1 MKKLKISVILL
12 ALLLVGL
19 TLVPAVS
26 AAKSI
31 EGRVI
36 GFNATQA
43 QVDKINQ
50 LWGKDISVGEY
61 YAQVEPEMLVGMP
74 ADLKAILYKKQ
85 WVWPGSSGIPTVSPM
100 VSGIT
105 CTAPLPTKVN
115 GVVIQ
120 FSGSATS
127 VGSGAPYYMAFT
139 TYLENSAGQ
148 VKASTGASGF
158 NPTTYLTSS
167 NMWQPTGSGTYHSYT
182 TAFTITPNYD
192 AVPVTSGSITWP

>member
-12 ALLLVGL
+12 ALLLMGL
-19 TLVPAVS
+19 TLVSAVS

-74 ADLKAILYKKQ
+74 DDSKRHSTKSNGSGRDFRNPDGQSDGYRDYLY
-85 WVWPGSSGIPTVSPM
+85 S
-100 VSGIT
+100 
-105 CTAPLPTKVN
+105 PLPTKVN
-115 GVVIQ
+115 GVVIS

-127 VGSGAPYYMAFT
+127 VGSRGPVLHGIYNIPGKFC
-139 TYLENSAGQ
+139 G
-148 VKASTGASGF
+148 SGNGVYRCIRF
-158 NPTTYLTSS
+158 NPTTYLTNS
-167 NMWQPTGSGTYHSYT
+167 NDVATYRLRNISFIHYCIHNHSKL
-182 TAFTITPNYD
+182 
-192 AVPVTSGSITWP
+192 